1 MSTTVNIKMSLDVK
15 KIIKWM
21 TFILIASLFLF
32 PFIGERNTNE
42 EQTKYLEYTD
52 GDSLAYLLFQG
63 KLFVLRGAAWLWIL
77 FMLAAP
83 IAIHCTK
90 NLNDIKGW
98 IIRTVAALL
107 AFIGALMFIVVWT
120 ETKIRQKDGSADEV
134 AMELYKNGA
143 SMLGTWIY
151 MIVSALLCAV
161 LAYDGKDYFIKK

>member
-32 PFIGERNTNE
+32 PFIGERKINE

-77 FMLAAP
+77 CMLAAP
-83 IAIHCTK
+83 IAMHFTK
-90 NLNDIKGW
+90 NMNNMIGW
-98 IIRTVAALL
+98 IIRTASAFLAFLGALL
-107 AFIGALMFIVVWT
+107 LIVAWT
-120 ETKIRQKDGSADEV
+120 ETKVPEKNAD
-134 AMELYKNGA
+134 LFNTGA
-143 SMLGTWIY
+143 SMMGTWIY
-151 MIVSALLCAV
+151 MIVSIILCGA
-161 LAYDGKDYFIKK
+161 LAYDGKDYFVKK